1 MHPQLGQALPVAVQ
15 PPGGCQSTK
24 LVELQTGLLQGCRRW
39 WVDPMQVPAKGIAP
53 LGQLQGQ
60 GQGIY
65 LEQLRWIESGTTL
78 LFSGR
83 PEAQAATW
91 PQAPGPAGPLISAG
105 LACGYGDEAIK
116 STSGIEAVAAA
127 QTTVDHQRYPG
138 QGEGTL
144 SDGSGE
150 HHLARGAAGRADSAA
165 LGLQGQVAVQGNALH
180 ALMAGLS
187 PVGGG
192 DRPAAVLDLPLP
204 GEENQHGF
212 AVAARL

>member
-1 MHPQLGQALPVAVQ
+1 
-15 PPGGCQSTK
+15 
-24 LVELQTGLLQGCRRW
+24 
-39 WVDPMQVPAKGIAP
+39 MQVAAKGIAP

-65 LEQLRWIESGTTL
+65 LQQLRWIEGGTAL

-91 PQAPGPAGPLISAG
+91 PQAPGPAGPLLSAG
-105 LACGYGDEAIK
+105 LAGGHGDEAIK
-116 STSGIEAVAAA
+116 SASRIEAVAAA
-127 QTTVDHQRYPG
+127 QTTVEHQGYPG
-138 QGEGTL
+138 QREGTL

-150 HHLARGAAGRADSAA
+150 HHLARGAAGRANSAA

-180 ALMAGLS
+180 APRAGLA

-192 DRPAAVLDLPLP
+192 DRPAAVLDLPQP
-204 GEENQHGF
+204 REENQHGF
-212 AVAARL
+212 AVAALL